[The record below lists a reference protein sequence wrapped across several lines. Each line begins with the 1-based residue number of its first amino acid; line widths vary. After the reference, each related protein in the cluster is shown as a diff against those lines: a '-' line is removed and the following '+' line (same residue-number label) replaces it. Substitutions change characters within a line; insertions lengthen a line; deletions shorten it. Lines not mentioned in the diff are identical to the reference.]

1 MTQPYADGPVFVI
14 AEAGVNHNGDADMA
28 MRLVATAA
36 RAGADAVKFQ
46 TFRAED
52 LATARAAKADY
63 QARNEPGAESQ
74 FAMLKRLQL
83 DHGAHRELMA
93 ECARQGIAFLSTPFD
108 PASLRFLV
116 DDLGLDTLKFS
127 SGDLTNGPLLLEGA
141 RRAQRLILSTGM
153 ASLAEIEQA
162 LSVITFALHG
172 GSHDMPGRAAFERAY
187 ASAEGRTALRQRVC
201 LLHCTTEYP
210 APLAD
215 VNLRAMATLRQ
226 AFGLTVG
233 YSDHT
238 EGITVTTAA
247 VALGARVIEK
257 HFTLDRTLPGPDHKA
272 SLEPDE
278 LAAMVAAIRAVE
290 LAMGDGV
297 KAPSAAE
304 RANAAVARKSL
315 VALAPIRA
323 GEAYTAGN
331 IGVMRPEGG
340 HSPMDYWDLLGETA
354 DIEHAPQDFVG
365 RRA

>member
-1 MTQPYADGPVFVI
+1 
-14 AEAGVNHNGDADMA
+14 
-28 MRLVATAA
+28 MRLVEVAA

-46 TFRAED
+46 TFRAEA

-74 FAMLKRLQL
+74 LDMLRRLQL
-83 DHGAHRELMA
+83 DPGAHHELMA
-93 ECARQGIAFLSTPFD
+93 ECARRKIDFLSTPFD
-108 PASLRFLV
+108 LASLRFLT
-116 DDLGLDTLKFS
+116 DDLGLETLKFS

-153 ASLAEIEQA
+153 ATLAEVEQA
-162 LSVITFALHG
+162 LSVIAFACVA
-172 GSHDMPGRAAFERAY
+172 GSDDAPGRTAFERAY
-187 ASAEGRTALRQRVC
+187 ASPEGRAALRDRVC

-238 EGITVTTAA
+238 EGIAVTTAA
-247 VALGARVIEK
+247 AALGARVIEK

-272 SLEPDE
+272 SLEPTE
-278 LAAMVAAIRAVE
+278 LAAMVTAIRAVE
-290 LAMGDGV
+290 QSLGDGV
-297 KAPSAAE
+297 KVPSAVE
-304 RANAAVARKSL
+304 RANATVARKSL

-323 GEAYTAGN
+323 GEAYTADNVG
-331 IGVMRPEGG
+331 IMRPGG
-340 HSPMDYWDLLGETA
+340 GRSPMDYWDLLGETA
-354 DIEHAPQDFVG
+354 DTEHVPQDFVG
-365 RRA
+365 VRR